1 MDIKRKE
8 LYISDVLVESLKDYG
23 AIKWHKND
31 NHSFYIKFRDVRLG
45 SIRIA
50 NHKGRNKYHYTYEI
64 YKDDKDIERKIDDT
78 IHSIIEKSKSIKDF
92 NPTDVLKKLK
102 FIDEVTTR
110 YKYNTFY
117 DENTNSNS
125 LTTQDSTLTNVT
137 VD

>member
-92 NPTDVLKKLK
+92 NPTEYIVFDKDNHTYKKVK
-102 FIDEVTTR
+102 SFED
-110 YKYNTFY
+110 YKKHIW
-117 DENTNSNS
+117 SK
-125 LTTQDSTLTNVT
+125 
-137 VD
+137 